1 MRKSG
6 NNKRVISLNQRFLA
20 IIVTLGIITGSLSAY
35 VFADDEDTGDE
46 GLAPSQEQTA
56 VVEEAP
62 APKAAEEPAPK
73 ADEEA
78 APLVDKDPPKDAEHE
93 GEVNQISIAPDTV
106 SYDAPGDPGY
116 PNNNTVTASLE
127 LTVGYTS
134 GSISSSATKPS
145 GYNYIAYQ
153 WYSNTTASTSG
164 GTRISR
170 ATSASYTIPQNLAAG
185 TYYYYCVVTT
195 KTRNTSSK
203 SYTYASENC
212 SVVTVKA
219 LTPVSY
225 TDPTGVTEDYSGSA
239 IELVSAGSVTGGT
252 MKYAVTSTT
261 TTPAVSAFGTG
272 VPQETNAGT
281 YYVWYIV
288 EPDST
293 HTSTATAPSSSRRV
307 QSKIN
312 TVDTTFTAPS
322 ASDRTYDGTVK
333 PLVTGGSATGGTLK
347 YLSTTTS
354 TVPTSTRLFTSTVPT
369 ARAAGTYYVWFIVE
383 QDSNHNNNNAA
394 PDSARCVV
402 VTISKPDTTFTAP
415 SAVNR
420 TYDETAKA
428 LVTGGRATGGTL
440 KYLATTTKT
449 VPTSTSQFTTTVPTA
464 TDAGTYYVWFIVDP
478 DSNHNV
484 NNATPDST
492 KCVTVTVSKAD
503 TTFTPPTASGADYSG
518 SAITLVTGGSA
529 TGGTMKYAVT
539 TDTSTPKATAFE
551 TTVPSATEAGTY
563 YVWFIVDP
571 DANHNDNN
579 LRASENRRIEV
590 KINKV
595 DTTCTAPT
603 ANELTYDESAQSLVV
618 AGSATGGTIKYAVT
632 TDTTAPG
639 ASDFGTSV
647 PTKTDAGTYYV
658 WYIVDPDANHND
670 NLATPDSSRCIEVEI
685 AQAESEYSD
694 EGEPSAFTPGDEG
707 ITDLG
712 EIIYDGSEQALVAA
726 GSTVDGTVLYSL
738 DGTTWSSDVP
748 TASEAG
754 EYTVSF
760 YIKGDKN
767 HSDSSVETISVV
779 IMKYEYVEG
788 ANSTWVN
795 DSTDPVEVRISRSIE
810 DALTLDRCISVKI
823 DDQDVPE
830 EYLDKSSGSVII
842 KISADYLKT
851 LSVGEHTLVVGFVD
865 PYEATTKLTVKAADV
880 PGPQTGDGAGMWMLM
895 IAAATL
901 TAGTFIFLK
910 AWKKDEEL
918 G

>member
-73 ADEEA
+73 ANEEA
-78 APLVDKDPPKDAEHE
+78 DPLVDKDPPKDAEHE

-170 ATSASYTIPQNLAAG
+170 ATSASYTIPQNLAVG

-369 ARAAGTYYVWFIVE
+369 ARAAGTYYIWFIVE

-464 TDAGTYYVWFIVDP
+464 TDANTYYVWFIVDP
-478 DSNHNV
+478 DTTHGD
-484 NNATPDST
+484 NNKNPSEER
-492 KCVTVTVSKAD
+492 CVTVTVSKAN
-503 TTFTPPTASGADYSG
+503 TTFTAPSASDRTYDGTTKA
-518 SAITLVTGGSA
+518 LVTGGSA
-529 TGGTMKYAVT
+529 TGGT
-539 TDTSTPKATAFE
+539 
-551 TTVPSATEAGTY
+551 
-563 YVWFIVDP
+563 
-571 DANHNDNN
+571 
-579 LRASENRRIEV
+579 
-590 KINKV
+590 
-595 DTTCTAPT
+595 
-603 ANELTYDESAQSLVV
+603 
-618 AGSATGGTIKYAVT
+618 
-632 TDTTAPG
+632 
-639 ASDFGTSV
+639 
-647 PTKTDAGTYYV
+647 
-658 WYIVDPDANHND
+658 
-670 NLATPDSSRCIEVEI
+670 
-685 AQAESEYSD
+685 
-694 EGEPSAFTPGDEG
+694 
-707 ITDLG
+707 
-712 EIIYDGSEQALVAA
+712 
-726 GSTVDGTVLYSL
+726 
-738 DGTTWSSDVP
+738 
-748 TASEAG
+748 
-754 EYTVSF
+754 
-760 YIKGDKN
+760 
-767 HSDSSVETISVV
+767 
-779 IMKYEYVEG
+779 
-788 ANSTWVN
+788 
-795 DSTDPVEVRISRSIE
+795 
-810 DALTLDRCISVKI
+810 
-823 DDQDVPE
+823 
-830 EYLDKSSGSVII
+830 
-842 KISADYLKT
+842 LK
-851 LSVGEHTLVVGFVD
+851 
-865 PYEATTKLTVKAADV
+865 
-880 PGPQTGDGAGMWMLM
+880 
-895 IAAATL
+895 
-901 TAGTFIFLK
+901 
-910 AWKKDEEL
+910 
-918 G
+918 